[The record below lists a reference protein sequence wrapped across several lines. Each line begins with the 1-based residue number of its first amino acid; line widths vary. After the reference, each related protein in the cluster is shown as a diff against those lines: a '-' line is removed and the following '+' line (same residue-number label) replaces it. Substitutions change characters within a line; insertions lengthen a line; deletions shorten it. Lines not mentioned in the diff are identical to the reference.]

1 MPLAHLQQ
9 PQRRCAS
16 SVRVRT
22 IKGSPERSAS
32 DAWDEI
38 DRMIR
43 ETLVPATGVDDDD
56 VAGALIGLT
65 GMGRTLVAAG
75 ILVDEPIVLAAPP
88 LQVEIYVSLGNDALK
103 GEERLGKVPGA
114 ATASEWKLYVPDAAP
129 YGDQVAAAVSGPHAL
144 YAGAAPAAPAAPAP
158 AAEAASAKSAVL
170 VDADALRRITEG
182 HRS

>member
-1 MPLAHLQQ
+1 MRA
-9 PQRRCAS
+9 
-16 SVRVRT
+16 RT

-32 DAWDEI
+32 DTWGEI

-43 ETLVPATGVDDDD
+43 ETLVPATSIEDDD
-56 VAGALIGLT
+56 VAGALDGLT

-75 ILVDEPIVLAAPP
+75 VLVDEPIVLAAPP

-114 ATASEWKLYVPDAAP
+114 ATASEWKLYVPDPAP
-129 YGDQVAAAVSGPHAL
+129 YGDQVAATVSEHHAL
-144 YAGAAPAAPAAPAP
+144 YAGTAPAP
-158 AAEAASAKSAVL
+158 ATEAASAKSAVL